1 LQQLATDSER
11 LARIIDNDLESVE
24 NMSQI
29 TKRFT
34 QELKA
39 KEELERQDIVVA
51 NTTTESAFKR
61 SQLLQGKATERKEV
75 KLDLSKATEDEIDEG
90 LKSLLD

>member
-1 LQQLATDSER
+1 V
-11 LARIIDNDLESVE
+11 RIIDNDLESIE
-24 NMSQI
+24 NMSEI

-39 KEELERQDIVVA
+39 KEELERQDIIVA

-61 SQLLQGKATERKEV
+61 SQLFQ
-75 KLDLSKATEDEIDEG
+75 
-90 LKSLLD
+90 